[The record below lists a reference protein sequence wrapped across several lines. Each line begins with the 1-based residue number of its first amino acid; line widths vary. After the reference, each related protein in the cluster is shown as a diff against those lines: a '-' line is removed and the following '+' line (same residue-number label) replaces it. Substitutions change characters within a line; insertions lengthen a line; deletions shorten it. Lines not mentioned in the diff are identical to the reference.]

1 MRNAAGDVVSG
12 LVGAEW
18 IGQGRNRQ
26 KRGSRGGRASRF
38 DPVDHR
44 ALVSYG
50 EIAPG
55 SGNQGAILAV
65 GQYGP
70 PPARPRLVVTG
81 EVTGGR
87 DVNDVVELDVVRVE
101 PTG

>member
-1 MRNAAGDVVSG
+1 M
-12 LVGAEW
+12 LTVGAD
-18 IGQGRNRQ
+18 GY
-26 KRGSRGGRASRF
+26 
-38 DPVDHR
+38 R
-44 ALVSYG
+44 ALVSDG

-55 SGNQGAILAV
+55 SGNRGAIPAV
-65 GQYGP
+65 EQDTAP
-70 PPARPRLVVTG
+70 LTRPRLVVTG

>member
-1 MRNAAGDVVSG
+1 MLA
-12 LVGAEW
+12 VGAD
-18 IGQGRNRQ
+18 GYQ
-26 KRGSRGGRASRF
+26 
-38 DPVDHR
+38 

-50 EIAPG
+50 AIAPG
-55 SGNQGAILAV
+55 SGNRAILAV
-65 GQYGP
+65 EQDGAP
-70 PPARPRLVVTG
+70 LARPRLVVTG